1 MEIVENNTITYQ
13 RQLIGVEI
21 DLGFLYVPTQARDLL
36 PNENEKV
43 QVLLDGE
50 TKTEEKSYNAAYNR
64 IFGLTDFFKEHKL
77 IKGDILSVHVSNEL
91 IKVELAKSTIIEDQE
106 ETEQEDLIDVSG
118 LSSQA
123 KGNIAEDRVKEI
135 ILLNSQGLLNVYRPV
150 IDTRGIDII
159 VLKEGIFLPIYI
171 QVKSRF
177 QVRKKDQ
184 LILTIAKNTFKEH
197 HANYLVGISYEPDS
211 AEIGE
216 HILFMPSEKVIEMAT
231 TVQNNGKEYYR
242 INVTYSKAK
251 SGKYK
256 EYFMSKQDLVGSLLE
271 KFEAMNKMIK

>member
-1 MEIVENNTITYQ
+1 MSTNTITYQ

-21 DLGFLYVPTQARDLL
+21 KLGFLYVPAQARDLL

-43 QVLLDGE
+43 QVLLEGE
-50 TKTEEKSYNAAYNR
+50 TKAKAKSYNADYNR
-64 IFGLTDFFKEHKL
+64 IFGLTPFFKKHKL
-77 IKGDILSVHVSNEL
+77 EKGDILSVQVSESI

-106 ETEQEDLIDVSG
+106 ETEQEDVIDISG

-150 IDTRGIDII
+150 IDTRGIDMI
-159 VLKEGIFLPIYI
+159 VLKEGVFLPIYI

-177 QVRKKDQ
+177 QVKKKDQ
-184 LILTIAKNTFKEH
+184 LILTIAKNTFKQH
-197 HANYLVGISYEPDS
+197 HANYLVGISYEPDT

-216 HILFMPSEKVIEMAT
+216 DILFMPSKKVIEMAS

-242 INVTYSKAK
+242 IQVTYSKAK
-251 SGKYK
+251 SSKYK
-256 EYFMSKQDLVGSLLE
+256 KYFMSKQDFVESLLE
-271 KFEAMNKMIK
+271 KFETMSEMIK

>member
-1 MEIVENNTITYQ
+1 MAQNTITYQ

-21 DLGFLYVPTQARDLL
+21 KLGFLYVPAQARDLL
-36 PNENEKV
+36 PSENEKV
-43 QVLLDGE
+43 QVLLEGE
-50 TKTEEKSYNAAYNR
+50 SKAKAKSYNADYNR
-64 IFGLTDFFKEHKL
+64 IFGLTPFFKKHKL
-77 IKGDILSVHVSNEL
+77 DKGDILSVQVSESL

-106 ETEQEDLIDVSG
+106 ETEQEDVIDISG

-150 IDTRGIDII
+150 IDTRGIDMI
-159 VLKEGIFLPIYI
+159 VLKEGVFLPIYI

-177 QVRKKDQ
+177 QVKKKDQ
-184 LILTIAKNTFKEH
+184 LILTIAKNTFKQH

-216 HILFMPSEKVIEMAT
+216 DILFMPSKKVIEMAS
-231 TVQNNGKEYYR
+231 TVQNNGKKYYR
-242 INVTYSKAK
+242 IQVTYSKAK
-251 SGKYK
+251 SSKYK
-256 EYFMSKQDLVGSLLE
+256 KYFMSKQDFVESLLE
-271 KFEAMNKMIK
+271 KFETMSEMIK

>member
-1 MEIVENNTITYQ
+1 MSSKTITYQ

-21 DLGFLYVPTQARDLL
+21 KLGFLYVPAQARDLL

-43 QVLLDGE
+43 QVLLEGE
-50 TKTEEKSYNAAYNR
+50 NKAKAKSYNADYNR
-64 IFGLTDFFKEHKL
+64 IFGLTPFYKKHKL
-77 IKGDILSVHVSNEL
+77 EKGDILTVQVSTDL
-91 IKVELAKSTIIEDQE
+91 IKVELAKTTIVEDQE
-106 ETEQEDLIDVSG
+106 ENEREDVIDISG

-150 IDTRGIDII
+150 IDTRGIDMII
-159 VLKEGIFLPIYI
+159 LKEGLFHSIYL

-177 QVRKKDQ
+177 QVKKKDQ
-184 LILTIAKNTFKEH
+184 LILTIAKNTFKQH
-197 HANYLVGISYEPDS
+197 HANYLVGISYDPDT

-216 HILFMPSEKVIEMAT
+216 DILFISSKKVIEMAT
-231 TVQNNGKEYYR
+231 TVKSNGKEYYR

-251 SGKYK
+251 NSKYK
-256 EYFMSKQDLVGSLLE
+256 KYFMSKQDFVESLLE
-271 KFEAMNKMIK
+271 KFEAMSEMIK

>member
-1 MEIVENNTITYQ
+1 MKNNTITYQ

-21 DLGFLYVPTQARDLL
+21 KLGFLYVPAQARDLL

-43 QVLLDGE
+43 QVLLEGD
-50 TKTEEKSYNAAYNR
+50 TKAKEKSYNADYNR
-64 IFGLTDFFKEHKL
+64 IFGLTPFFKKHKL
-77 IKGDILSVHVSNEL
+77 SKGDILSVQVSESL
-91 IKVELAKSTIIEDQE
+91 IKVELAKNTIIEDQE
-106 ETEQEDLIDVSG
+106 ETEQEDLIDISG

-150 IDTRGIDII
+150 IDTRGIDMI
-159 VLKEGIFLPIYI
+159 VLKEGVFLPIYI

-177 QVRKKDQ
+177 QVKKKDQ
-184 LILTIAKNTFKEH
+184 LILTIAKNTFKQH

-216 HILFMPSEKVIEMAT
+216 DILFMPSKKVIEMAS

-242 INVTYSKAK
+242 IQVTYSKAK
-251 SGKYK
+251 SSKYK
-256 EYFMSKQDLVGSLLE
+256 KYFMSKQDFVESLLE
-271 KFEAMNKMIK
+271 KFETMSEMIK

>member
-1 MEIVENNTITYQ
+1 MSKSTITYQ

-21 DLGFLYVPTQARDLL
+21 KLGFLYVPAQARDLL

-43 QVLLDGE
+43 QVLLEGE
-50 TKTEEKSYNAAYNR
+50 TKVKAKSYNADYNR
-64 IFGLTDFFKEHKL
+64 IFGLTPFFKKHQL
-77 IKGDILSVHVSNEL
+77 DKGDLLSVQVSENL
-91 IKVELAKSTIIEDQE
+91 IKVELAQSFIIEDRE
-106 ETEQEDLIDVSG
+106 ETEQEDVIDFSG

-150 IDTRGIDII
+150 IDTRGIDMI
-159 VLKEGIFLPIYI
+159 VLKEGVFLPIYI

-177 QVRKKDQ
+177 QVKKKDQ
-184 LILTIAKNTFKEH
+184 LILTIAKNTFKQH
-197 HANYLVGISYEPDS
+197 HANYLVGISYEPDT

-216 HILFMPSEKVIEMAT
+216 DILFMPSKKVIEMAT
-231 TVQNNGKEYYR
+231 TVKSNGKEYYR

-256 EYFMSKQDLVGSLLE
+256 KYFMSKQDFVESLLE
-271 KFEAMNKMIK
+271 KFEAMSEMIK

>member
-1 MEIVENNTITYQ
+1 MNSNTITYQ

-21 DLGFLYVPTQARDLL
+21 KLGFLYVPAQARDLL
-36 PNENEKV
+36 PNENDKV
-43 QVLLDGE
+43 QVLLEGD
-50 TKTEEKSYNAAYNR
+50 TKAKEKSYNADYNR
-64 IFGLTDFFKEHKL
+64 IFGLTPFFKKHKL
-77 IKGDILSVHVSNEL
+77 DKGDILSVQVSESL

-106 ETEQEDLIDVSG
+106 ETEQEDLIDISG

-150 IDTRGIDII
+150 IDTRGIDMI
-159 VLKEGIFLPIYI
+159 VLKEGVFLPIYI

-177 QVRKKDQ
+177 QVKKKDQ
-184 LILTIAKNTFKEH
+184 LILTIAKNTFKQH
-197 HANYLVGISYEPDS
+197 HANYLVGISYEPDT

-216 HILFMPSEKVIEMAT
+216 DILFMPSKKVIEMAS

-242 INVTYSKAK
+242 IQVTYSKAK
-251 SGKYK
+251 SSKYK
-256 EYFMSKQDLVGSLLE
+256 KYFMSKQDFVESLLE
-271 KFEAMNKMIK
+271 KFETMSEMIK